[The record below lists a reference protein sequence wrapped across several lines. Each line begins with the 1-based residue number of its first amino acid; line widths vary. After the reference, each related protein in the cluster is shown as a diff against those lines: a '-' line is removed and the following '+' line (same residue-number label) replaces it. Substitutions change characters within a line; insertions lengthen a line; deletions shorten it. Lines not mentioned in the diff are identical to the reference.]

1 MFVLQIGGRIMKRK
15 ALICAAL
22 AACMVMSGCSDE
34 LSALRTHSGIIYNYA
49 TNGEATRNYKTAIQ
63 NGNIE
68 WIKEIIANNPSLDR
82 NYCDDTTAIYCAYW
96 HSNIGETRNTDDG
109 AYYKYKVISKLID
122 LGVNPDIGS
131 QLQLSTFNKKYWY
144 TKALL
149 TSDKINLYTEND
161 IGNSALDMALHN
173 HKGGCGL
180 TSAEQ
185 VFLMT
190 EAGAKPEAKIFWDD
204 NADEEDENV
213 DFHYSTLQ
221 YDPVGANYLINLLL
235 DSGQESGLKPAI
247 EYAVSGQIDKVLE
260 EFEKEGTGS
269 YKSYEK
275 YIIQLYSACYGTP
288 ELVEQ
293 LKKYLS
299 FSDTTGMLWYSAET
313 GNLEMV
319 KYLMNNYDYN
329 ISGDDYDGF
338 KVRAFEFANQ
348 WGHSEISKYFCD
360 NNVHL
365 QKSAAGYNDITD
377 AVYSEDLETV
387 KVVYEYIKSQVG
399 FDEKELGLGFYQ
411 KYFKNYDAAKE
422 IIDFFSDEGY
432 DFRYVLFE
440 GFEKELAEY
449 LYAKGR
455 PLNPSDLQYAILS
468 GDPDFVEMV
477 LNKGADPD
485 QPVCV
490 NFHPYKSWDI
500 TDSGESISYEQFNHA
515 NDQNPIIFYAIK
527 FSNSEVVKKLIDY
540 GVDLEAR
547 HNTME
552 ERTRIETV
560 LNGCTPLQYCIYG
573 SAATLRALLDAG
585 ADRTIMVDEMIGAD
599 GIVRKNGPYSLEQ
612 FFEFYGRSD
621 LAQIVRDYQNEK

>member
-1 MFVLQIGGRIMKRK
+1 MIMKRK

-34 LSALRTHSGIIYNYA
+34 LSSLRTKTGIIYNYA

-68 WIKEIIANNPSLDR
+68 WIEEIIANNPSLDK

-96 HSNIGETRNTDDG
+96 HSNIGETRNADDG
-109 AYYKYKVISKLID
+109 AYYKYKVISELID
-122 LGVNPDIGS
+122 LGVDPDIGD
-131 QLQLSTFNKKYWY
+131 QLQLSTFNKQYWY

-149 TSDKINLYTEND
+149 TSDKINLYMEND

-180 TSAEQ
+180 PSAEQ

-221 YDPVGANYLINLLL
+221 YDPVGANYLMNLLL

-269 YKSYEK
+269 YRSCEK

-299 FSDTTGMLWYSAET
+299 FSSYTAMLWYCTET
-313 GNLEMV
+313 GNLEMI
-319 KYLMNNYDYN
+319 KYLMSIHDYK
-329 ISGDDYDGF
+329 ISGDDYEIGDTL
-338 KVRAFEFANQ
+338 AFQFANQ
-348 WGHSEISKYFCD
+348 WGHSELSKYFCD
-360 NNVHL
+360 KNVHL

-399 FDEKELGLGFYQ
+399 FDEKELGLGFYH

-449 LYAKGR
+449 LYSKGR
-455 PLNPSDLQYAILS
+455 PLNPSDLKYAILS
-468 GDPDFVEMV
+468 GNADFVEMV
-477 LNKGADPD
+477 LNKGADPN

-490 NFHPYKSWDI
+490 YFHPYKSWDI
-500 TDSGESISYEQFNHA
+500 TDSGESISYEQFNQA

-621 LAQIVRDYQNEK
+621 LAQIVRDYQNE